1 MKNDEVSM
9 FDGMQERFRD
19 FCDACTEFVKA
30 FTEKEAEAM
39 EILADAIRQAADI
52 VADLL
57 PVIVDAVKEQA
68 NTKPPRD
75 LVRSIGCRP
84 KTKVSGKIEH
94 RVQRR

>member
-1 MKNDEVSM
+1 MILDDE
-9 FDGMQERFRD
+9 MQELFRD

-30 FTEKEAEAM
+30 FTEQAANAM
-39 EILADAIRQAADI
+39 EILADGIRKAADI

-57 PVIVDAVKEQA
+57 PVIVDSVKEQTK
-68 NTKPPRD
+68 TKPPRD
-75 LVRSIGCRP
+75 PVRSIGCRP

>member
-1 MKNDEVSM
+1 MILDDE
-9 FDGMQERFRD
+9 MQERFRD

-30 FTEKEAEAM
+30 FTEQAANAM
-39 EILADAIRQAADI
+39 EILADGIRKVADI

-57 PVIVDAVKEQA
+57 PVIVDAVHEQTK
-68 NTKPPRD
+68 TKPPRD
-75 LVRSIGCRP
+75 PVRSIGCRP

>member
-1 MKNDEVSM
+1 MILDDE
-9 FDGMQERFRD
+9 MQERFRNLY
-19 FCDACTEFVKA
+19 DACTEFVKA
-30 FTEKEAEAM
+30 FAEQTSKAM
-39 EILADAIRQAADI
+39 EILSDAIRQAADI

-57 PVIVDAVKEQA
+57 PVIVDAVKEQTK
-68 NTKPPRD
+68 TKPPRD